1 MVIFIN
7 DVPVH
12 ILQADEQPDK
22 GRVNNVIDASQE
34 TLTQAKL
41 LNHVWVQNV
50 GESEFDFLLG
60 FLDSRVPT
68 NLLSL
73 FVTVKNYE
81 ATTEEIIS
89 SKS

>member
-12 ILQADEQPDK
+12 ILKSDEQPDR
-22 GRVNNVIDASQE
+22 GRVNSIIDAAQE
-34 TLTQAKL
+34 ALTQAKL

-50 GESEFDFLLG
+50 GESEFDFLLA

-73 FVTVKNYE
+73 FCHRQGL
-81 ATTEEIIS
+81 
-89 SKS
+89 